1 MTTAE
6 SVIEEIRESRR
17 RMSRDCGHD
26 PSRLIE
32 YIRTF
37 DKEYASQVEE
47 FRKRHDDEPMIQR
60 ADETT
65 GAC

>member
-26 PSRLIE
+26 PSKLID
-32 YIRTF
+32 YIQTF
-37 DKEYASQVEE
+37 NRKYASQVEE
-47 FRKRHDDEPMIQR
+47 YRKRHAGQPITQS
-60 ADETT
+60 ADESVS
-65 GAC
+65 AR